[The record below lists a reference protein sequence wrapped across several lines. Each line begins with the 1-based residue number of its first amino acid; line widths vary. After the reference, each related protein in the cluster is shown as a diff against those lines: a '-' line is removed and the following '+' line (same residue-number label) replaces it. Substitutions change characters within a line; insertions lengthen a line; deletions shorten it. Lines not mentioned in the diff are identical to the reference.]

1 MCGIF
6 LKVFDL
12 RVRKLFMVVTC
23 CEYQNWVS
31 QFFMLLLAGA
41 LAALCDRVG
50 DFVPLA
56 PVLLSPPVA
65 AAAAVAAPVSSL
77 LLPATVPPQN
87 VQ

>member
-1 MCGIF
+1 
-6 LKVFDL
+6 
-12 RVRKLFMVVTC
+12 MVVTC

-31 QFFMLLLAGA
+31 QFFLFLLLLAGA
-41 LAALCDRVG
+41 FAALCDRIG

-56 PVLLSPPVA
+56 PVLLPPPMA
-65 AAAAVAAPVSSL
+65 AATAAVAAPVSSL